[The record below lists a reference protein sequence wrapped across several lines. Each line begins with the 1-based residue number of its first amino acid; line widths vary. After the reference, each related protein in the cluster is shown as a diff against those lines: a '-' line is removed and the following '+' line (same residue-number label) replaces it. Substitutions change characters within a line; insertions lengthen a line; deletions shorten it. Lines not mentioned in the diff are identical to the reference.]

1 MHVVVD
7 EMNDGSSDEFI
18 FVLMQIQ
25 NTMFCDI
32 ICNHPSDANH
42 GTLDRQ

>member
-7 EMNDGSSDEFI
+7 EMNDGSSDELI

-32 ICNHPSDANH
+32 ICSHPSGTNH
-42 GTLDRQ
+42 GTLERQ